1 MFLFKKWTFF
11 YSKKKIWEKYTL
23 FINSWGKLHFAKVF
37 LKTECEY
44 PSIFHSLVF
53 KVQCFS
59 FHEFLKQLLN
69 FRTYIERNSS
79 FFLKRMRKMKWK
91 ILKMKSHSCPLI
103 EFHKV
108 LIVWDFMTVTFIIY
122 LTSVQQVIR
131 HFTGMFHSCNDSP
144 ANDDY

>member
-44 PSIFHSLVF
+44 PSIFYSLVF
-53 KVQCFS
+53 MVQCFS

-79 FFLKRMRKMKWK
+79 FFFKTHEKNEMENLENE
-91 ILKMKSHSCPLI
+91 IPFLSPD
-103 EFHKV
+103 KV

-131 HFTGMFHSCNDSP
+131 HFIGMFHSCNDSS

>member
-1 MFLFKKWTFF
+1 MDIFLFEKKYEKNIPFSSTAEENYILLKSFWKQNVNTRVFFLISVQGPMFLF
-11 YSKKKIWEKYTL
+11 
-23 FINSWGKLHFAKVF
+23 SW
-37 LKTECEY
+37 
-44 PSIFHSLVF
+44 VF
-53 KVQCFS
+53 KTTFKFQDIYWKKQKCF
-59 FHEFLKQLLN
+59 F
-69 FRTYIERNSS
+69 
-79 FFLKRMRKMKWK
+79 KRMRKMKWK

-103 EFHKV
+103 KFHKV